1 MDTSLLIF
9 TINISTMFELVK
21 LITAM
26 ILPPFNII
34 LLWLLALILFSLG
47 HKYFAYFFA
56 LLGILILYIFSIP
69 YTSQKL
75 GDSLVETEPFTVE
88 KYKNAQ
94 AIVVLGGGLRDSQ
107 ELFGKLAITGIPL
120 ERMRYA
126 AYLHKETNLPILVT
140 GSSPNGTSE
149 ATVMADEFKMFF
161 NIETKWLENKAK
173 TTKENAIF
181 SREILEK
188 ENIHKIILVTNQ
200 WHMKRAE
207 MLFSQQGFE
216 VMPASVGSGD
226 TPEHYQLNFMH
237 FIPQAGAMNSNMLAL
252 KEWIGY
258 WKEK

>member
-1 MDTSLLIF
+1 
-9 TINISTMFELVK
+9 MFELIK
-21 LITAM
+21 LITAI

-34 LLWLLALILFSLG
+34 LLWLLALILFAVG
-47 HKYFAYFFA
+47 YKYPAYFFA
-56 LLGILILYIFSIP
+56 LLGMLILYIFSIP

-75 GDSLVETEPFTVE
+75 GNSLLEGEEPTIE
-88 KYKNAQ
+88 SYKNAQ

-107 ELFGKLAITGIPL
+107 ELFGKLAITGTPL

-126 AYLHKETNLPILVT
+126 AYLHKETGLPLLVT
-140 GSSPNGTSE
+140 GSAPNGTSE
-149 ATVMADEFKMFF
+149 AKVMASEFKMFF

-188 ENIHKIILVTNQ
+188 ENINHIILVTNQ

-207 MLFSQQGFE
+207 MLFTQQGFK
-216 VMPASVGSGD
+216 VLPASVGSGD
-226 TPEHYQLNFMH
+226 TPNHYKLTFMH
-237 FIPQAGAMNSNMLAL
+237 FIPQASAMNSNMLAL

>member
-1 MDTSLLIF
+1 
-9 TINISTMFELVK
+9 MFELVK
-21 LITAM
+21 LITAV
-26 ILPPFNII
+26 ILPPFNI
-34 LLWLLALILFSLG
+34 LILWVLSLFFFYFNR
-47 HKYFAYFFA
+47 KYIASFLAI
-56 LLGILILYIFSIP
+56 LGVIILYVFSIP

-75 GDSLVETEPFTVE
+75 SDSLVENE
-88 KYKNAQ
+88 KLTLEDYKQAQ

-107 ELFGKLAITGIPL
+107 ELFAKLATTGIPL

-126 AYLHKETNLPILVT
+126 AYLQKETGLPILVT

-149 ATVMADEFKMFF
+149 AKVMARELNMFF
-161 NIETKWLENKAK
+161 NTETTWLEEKAK

-181 SREILEK
+181 SREILKK
-188 ENIHKIILVTNQ
+188 ENIDKIILVTNQ

-207 MLFSQQGFE
+207 LLFEKQGFK
-216 VMPASVGSGD
+216 VLPASIGSGE
-226 TPEHYQLNFMH
+226 TPSQYKLNYMY

>member
-1 MDTSLLIF
+1 
-9 TINISTMFELVK
+9 MFELVK

-34 LLWLLALILFSLG
+34 LLWLLALILFAIG
-47 HKYFAYFFA
+47 YKYSAYFFA
-56 LLGILILYIFSIP
+56 LLGIVILYIFSIP

-75 GDSLVETEPFTVE
+75 GDSLLEGEEPTIE
-88 KYKNAQ
+88 KYKTAQ

-107 ELFGKLAITGIPL
+107 ELFGKLAIPGIPL

-126 AYLHKETNLPILVT
+126 AYLHKKTGLPILAT

-149 ATVMADEFKMFF
+149 AKIIADEFKMFF
-161 NIETKWLENKAK
+161 NIDTKWLENKAK

-188 ENIHKIILVTNQ
+188 ENINKIVLVTNQ

-207 MLFSQQGFE
+207 MLFKQQGFD
-216 VMPASVGSGD
+216 VLPASVGSGD
-226 TPEHYQLNFMH
+226 TPDHYKLNFMH
-237 FIPQAGAMNSNMLAL
+237 FVPQAGAMNSNMLAL

-258 WKEK
+258 WKESK

>member
-1 MDTSLLIF
+1 
-9 TINISTMFELVK
+9 MFELVK

-34 LLWLLALILFSLG
+34 LLWLLALLLFSLSY
-47 HKYFAYFFA
+47 KYTAYFLA
-56 LLGILILYIFSIP
+56 LLGISILYVFSIP

-75 GDSLVETEPFTVE
+75 GDSLVENKTLTIE
-88 KYKNAQ
+88 KYKEAQ

-149 ATVMADEFKMFF
+149 AKVMADEFKLFF

-226 TPEHYQLNFMH
+226 TPDHYQLNFMH